1 MNCATLACLPLQVSW
16 DEIFDVTAV
25 VPKSQITFEMTAAH
39 VVSLKSIAPI
49 PQSSHGFSAFFAA
62 GAAGAG
68 AAGAGAAG
76 AGAAGAG
83 AGAASAAEA
92 TAGMTSNKAEITA
105 TFFMIF
111 IEIPLSYK
119 FGSNVVRQPSLTRQ
133 DFPPP
138 SRTRSRR
145 VCCLRHLP

>member
-68 AAGAGAAG
+68 A
-76 AGAAGAG
+76 
-83 AGAASAAEA
+83 GAASAAEA
-92 TAGMTSNKAEITA
+92 TAGMTNNKAEITA